1 MACADFS
8 LKLAHSI
15 KSAPPSD
22 GPFTRNA
29 DYRLSARVVIGWDTP
44 LHRWYYLFFLRL
56 LRPFFVFFIRRFGK
70 KQFLFVR
77 SIGKLIDTA
86 VRPTE
91 ILSGPWK
98 CDRTSLE
105 QPPSSAIFRCSY
117 IRKKRKKKDGEKRE

>member
-44 LHRWYYLFFLRL
+44 LHSLVLSFFSPPASTLFC
-56 LRPFFVFFIRRFGK
+56 FFYSK
-70 KQFLFVR
+70 VR
-77 SIGKLIDTA
+77 QKTISFCPVHRKID
-86 VRPTE
+86 
-91 ILSGPWK
+91 
-98 CDRTSLE
+98 
-105 QPPSSAIFRCSY
+105 
-117 IRKKRKKKDGEKRE
+117 